1 MFTSR
6 EVKITMYLSPCH
18 CSIQD
23 RERICC
29 KFCRILGIS
38 ESLSPKYFA
47 QISNIAEE
55 ENPGIWFL
63 FRLAMYYY
71 YYCSKFILFFNIF
84 GQPHFCAHP
93 HALMHERAPLFLQY
107 ELLFEV
113 HFHINFKSAEKVY
126 ARFLPCTKKLI

>member
-47 QISNIAEE
+47 QTSNIAEE
-55 ENPGIWFL
+55 ENQAYGSFFVWQCIIIIVPI
-63 FRLAMYYY
+63 
-71 YYCSKFILFFNIF
+71 FFNIF